1 MRLGEPHPYI
11 DPEAAAPKLMGIAN
25 STEPVQD
32 GRIHIELFN
41 RPFLQ
46 KHRGYKAGLH
56 HRTRLAL
63 ETRERHLRENHP
75 GSTIGAAVVVG

>member
-46 KHRGYKAGLH
+46 KHRGYKAGLDFTIE
-56 HRTRLAL
+56 RGWPWKQERGTYVKITRDQQ
-63 ETRERHLRENHP
+63 
-75 GSTIGAAVVVG
+75 